1 MRPKASAKGAT
12 ELLEAWASGHR
23 CESADSLQADI
34 GFVRSAL
41 GHEVDRSANCIAL
54 LVRKTRLADF
64 YGIDQIRRNGI
75 QLHVAHVFRRRQM
88 YAVHGYIAQPWFQAA
103 PLNILAFAFIALHGD
118 AAQTAYCIRNAR

>member
-34 GFVRSAL
+34 GFVRSAP
-41 GHEVDRSANCIAL
+41 GHEVDRSASCIAL
-54 LVRKTRLADF
+54 LVRKKRIAAF

-75 QLHVAHVFRRRQM
+75 QLHVPHVFRRPQM
-88 YAVHGYIAQPWFQAA
+88 HPVHPYIAQPPFPA
-103 PLNILAFAFIALHGD
+103 PHFNILPITSIPLH
-118 AAQTAYCIRNAR
+118 